1 MNKKWNGYLT
11 VEASFLMPMVLF
23 LYMLVILCGFYLY
36 NRCVISQDNYLLA
49 FRGSRFTD
57 AAENYG
63 EVIYGETEE
72 TDPDESYLK
81 SRMAKK
87 ASLYPF
93 CRIQE
98 QRVAYDK
105 GRVSVSTTG
114 YQGTLAVTKQA
125 ERLDLLAI
133 VAMTRRQE
141 GMGKKGAW

>member
-1 MNKKWNGYLT
+1 M
-11 VEASFLMPMVLF
+11 
-23 LYMLVILCGFYLY
+23 
-36 NRCVISQDNYLLA
+36 
-49 FRGSRFTD
+49 
-57 AAENYG
+57 
-63 EVIYGETEE
+63 IYGETEE

-141 GMGKKGAW
+141 GMGKKGEW